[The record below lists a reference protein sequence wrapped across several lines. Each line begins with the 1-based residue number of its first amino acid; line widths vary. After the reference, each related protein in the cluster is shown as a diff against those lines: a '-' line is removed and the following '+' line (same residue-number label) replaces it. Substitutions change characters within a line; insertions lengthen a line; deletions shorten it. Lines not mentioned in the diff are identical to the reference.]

1 MARGRRLA
9 GRPRLQA
16 GQARRWPFR
25 ELPRPVRLVGES
37 LNVGKQFGQMLRL
50 IDNQFWSELGEEAP
64 GIVAGEIPLIG
75 RLQIGILVVVQDRS
89 DERGLAG
96 LSRTGDGYDGKLL
109 NGRLKSG
116 GKVGYDQHGRLL
128 AD

>member
-1 MARGRRLA
+1 
-9 GRPRLQA
+9 
-16 GQARRWPFR
+16 
-25 ELPRPVRLVGES
+25 
-37 LNVGKQFGQMLRL
+37 MLRL
-50 IDNQFWSELGEEAP
+50 IDNQLRSELGEETSR
-64 GIVAGEIPLIG
+64 IVAGEIPLIG

-89 DERGLAG
+89 DERGLAR

-116 GKVGYDQHGRLL
+116 GKVAYALQGRLL